1 MLDPLCPQNDVDTA
15 LDDLF
20 GPVQCRTGRK
30 LNDGDQV
37 ALILLGDE
45 AGRRLRE
52 LDAGNADQ
60 PRIHHQHDAGSAH
73 ESTRHVSVTERESV
87 EAAIEAIKSPV

>member
-1 MLDPLCPQNDVDTA
+1 MLDALRSQNDVDA
-15 LDDLF
+15 APDDLLR
-20 GPVQCRTGRK
+20 PVQRRTGRK
-30 LNDGDQV
+30 LNEVNEV
-37 ALILLGDE
+37 ALVLLGDE

-73 ESTRHVSVTERESV
+73 ESFRHVSITERESV
-87 EAAIEAIKSPV
+87 EAAIEAIKGPV